1 MRIARILILR
11 LTWLF
16 AVAVLAACANTPV
29 GKTLPEVPQ
38 RAANIDQMKLFAARP
53 QAPPRRANTEIAQDF
68 LDLSFSLENG
78 TELPFLTRFEGPIR
92 VAVRG
97 AAPGH
102 LKVDLNALLQRLRNE
117 ARIDIGLAKA
127 GEDPQ
132 IIIDAVPIRTLQK
145 AMPQASCFVVPN
157 VGSFAEFRKNRSRA
171 VTQWAAL
178 RVRTR
183 ATVVIP
189 SDMPPQEVR
198 DCLHEEIGQ
207 ALGPLNDLYRLP
219 DSVFNDDNFHNVL
232 TGFDMLIL
240 RAYYAPEM
248 RNGLRRE
255 QARAVLRNL
264 LPRLNPPGG
273 AVLGRATMT
282 TPKYWNALLVRAL
295 SPKTR
300 PNERVRAANQ
310 AVDIARTRGWQDN
323 RLAFSLFVQGRV
335 SLNQNPSRAIDALIS
350 SGALYKRLY
359 GTSIHFAHV
368 ATQMAAFALTA
379 GEYETAIKMA
389 DEAIPAAEKAEN
401 AAVLATLMLLKAQAL
416 EELGQESA
424 AKALR
429 VDASGWGRY
438 GFGDDA
444 KLRGRMQEIRSLIR
458 A

>member
-1 MRIARILILR
+1 MRIGQTLILR
-11 LTWLF
+11 LGWL
-16 AVAVLAACANTPV
+16 LAALALAGCANMP
-29 GKTLPEVPQ
+29 GSKSLPEVPQ
-38 RAANIDQMKLFAARP
+38 RAANLDQTKLFATQR

-68 LDLSFSLENG
+68 IDLSFSLENG
-78 TELPFLTRFEGPIR
+78 TQLPFLTRFEGPIR

-97 AAPGH
+97 SAPRH
-102 LKVDLNALLQRLRNE
+102 LRVDLDRLLRRLRDE
-117 ARIDIGLAKA
+117 ARIDIQLAKQ

-157 VGSFAEFRKNRSRA
+157 VGSLSEFRKNRGRA
-171 VTQWAAL
+171 VTRWAAL
-178 RVRTR
+178 RGRSR

-255 QARAVLRNL
+255 QARAVLRDL
-264 LPRLNPPGG
+264 LPRINPRGG
-273 AVLGRATMT
+273 TVQGRATMT

-300 PNERVRAANQ
+300 PSDRVRAADQ

-379 GEYETAIKMA
+379 GEYQTAAKMA
-389 DEAIPAAEKAEN
+389 DEAIPAARDAQN

-424 AKALR
+424 AKTLR
-429 VDASGWGRY
+429 LDASGWGRY
-438 GFGDDA
+438 GFGSDA
-444 KLRGRMQEIRSLIR
+444 KLRGRMQEIRSLTR
-458 A
+458 T